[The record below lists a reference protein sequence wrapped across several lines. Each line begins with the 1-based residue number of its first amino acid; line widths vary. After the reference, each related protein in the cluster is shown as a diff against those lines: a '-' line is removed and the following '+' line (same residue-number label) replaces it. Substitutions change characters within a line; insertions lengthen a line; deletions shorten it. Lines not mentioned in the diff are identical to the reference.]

1 MRKRWISLLLVFAL
15 VLAVWSVCAV
25 AADAQKADEA
35 ADETTA
41 AEPAAEEPVAEETP
55 AGDCIRSRRR
65 SDAPPRTQKH
75 PQKTANRTIFTL

>member
-1 MRKRWISLLLVFAL
+1 MLVFAL

-41 AEPAAEEPVAEETP
+41 AEPCPQKNLSQ
-55 AGDCIRSRRR
+55 RKLLRRLHPLPTKKR
-65 SDAPPRTQKH
+65 MQPPRTQKH